1 MIKQYLEEIAK
12 TQAHDD
18 QREESYYP
26 AVAKLLTEF
35 AKSINN
41 EKVSVTILPKKTEA
55 GNPDFRVWDGDNKV
69 VGYIEA
75 KVPNTDLNRI
85 EVSEQLKRYLETFP
99 NVILTDFYEFR
110 LYRNGGLIEKVSI
123 GRPFIAKKLKTVPPV
138 EQQAEFEKLL
148 VKFFDFS
155 LPKIFSAE
163 SLALELAKRTRF
175 LRDEIVRVELQNDD
189 KKNYI
194 RGFYNAFKKYLI
206 AGLQETEFADLYSQT
221 IAYGMFAA
229 KTRVKQ
235 GDEFNRRNAVDNI
248 PPTIGILRD
257 VFEFISL
264 GKLPQ
269 QMEVIIDDIAEVLSV
284 SDATKLLNEFYKQ
297 GKGSDPII
305 HFYETFLNKYDP
317 STQEKRGVYYT
328 PEPVVQYIVNSVD
341 EILIH
346 DFKKSGFAD
355 TSVKVL
361 DPAGGTLTFLAEATK
376 KAIQTFIEYFG
387 DGNKNGFIKRHILK
401 NFYGFEL
408 MMSPYAI
415 AHLKMSYLLQEHGYE
430 FDNKDRFQLYLT
442 NTLDAKI
449 IDIPEL
455 PGLSSLAEEATEA
468 NAIKKETPVLAI
480 IGNPPY
486 SIASYNKS
494 EFETDIMKLYKDDVK
509 DERNIQILSDDY
521 IKFIRYCHWKIEKSG
536 NGVIGLIT
544 KNTYLNIAAA
554 KGLRKQ
560 LLLTFDKIYI
570 LNLHGKLYEKA
581 PDGGKDQ
588 NVFEIRVGTAII
600 FLVKT
605 KDKKKTTYAKLY
617 YKDLYGNRDFKYD
630 YLTKND
636 VFKSFTKEHEIEIN
650 VNHFFFEKKN
660 FVNPE
665 LYNSFWAIDEILNKN
680 SSGVKTH
687 RDHFVTADKKEE
699 LENRLKS
706 FLFSNL
712 PLELK
717 KEAFNINDNRDFSVQ
732 SLNTYFK
739 KIDETKFKKY
749 AFKPFNN
756 KFIYFDS
763 KFIDFDRRAVTKNI
777 VNNINLVL
785 IIKKRHV
792 DKDYNH
798 CFVSDKIPDVNF
810 LGGQSYI
817 FPLWINRTDE
827 EVNSDMY
834 DKRKRYSNLN
844 EEFEKRLETTY
855 GKENI
860 TEEIFY
866 YIYAVLYST
875 TYRTSF
881 PELLK
886 IDYPKIPFTK
896 NVKIFNQ
903 LAELGKELADLHLLK
918 SAKLNKPKVKFQGK
932 GDGKVNKPKYNEKQ
946 LIITINETQYFDNI
960 SKELWDF
967 EIGKNRVI
975 QQWVKHKEK
984 IEFEDAVE
992 FGRIAT
998 AIYETF
1004 NLQNEIDIIYPE
1016 ILTELILKG

>member
-1 MIKQYLEEIAK
+1 MIKKYLEDIAK
-12 TQAHDD
+12 TTAHED

-26 AVAKLLTEF
+26 AVASLMNEF
-35 AKSINN
+35 ANSIKKK
-41 EKVSVTILPKKTEA
+41 KVSVTILPKKTEA

-75 KVPNTDLNRI
+75 KIPDTDLNRT
-85 EVSEQLKRYLETFP
+85 ENTEQLKRYLETFP

-110 LYRNGGLIEKVSI
+110 LYRNGELIEKVSI
-123 GRPFIAKKLKTVPPV
+123 GRPFIAKKLKTQPPV
-138 EQQAEFEKLL
+138 ENEAEFEKLL
-148 VKFFDFS
+148 ERFFDFS
-155 LPKIFSAE
+155 LPKIYSAE

-175 LRDEIVRVELQNDD
+175 LRDEIVSVELQNAD

-194 RGFYNAFKKYLI
+194 RGFYNAFNKYLI

-229 KTRVKQ
+229 KTRAKQ
-235 GDEFNRRNAVDNI
+235 DEEFNRRNAVDNI
-248 PPTIGILRD
+248 PQTIGILKD

-284 SDATKLLNEFYKQ
+284 SDATKLLNDFYKQ

-317 STQEKRGVYYT
+317 STREKRGVYYT

-341 EILIH
+341 EILIK
-346 DFKKSGFAD
+346 DFQKAGFAD

-376 KAIQTFIEYFG
+376 KAIQTFVDYFG
-387 DGNKNGFIKRHILK
+387 DGDKNGFIKRHILK
-401 NFYGFEL
+401 DFYGFEL

-449 IDIPEL
+449 VDMPKL
-455 PGLSSLAEEATEA
+455 PGLSSLAEEAEQA
-468 NAIKKETPVLAI
+468 NTIRKDTPVLAI

-494 EFETDIMKLYKDDVK
+494 EFETDLMKLYKDDVK
-509 DERNIQILSDDY
+509 NERNIQILSDDY

-536 NGVIGLIT
+536 SGVIGLIT

-588 NVFEIRVGTAII
+588 NVFDIRVGTAIM

-605 KDKKKTTYAKLY
+605 KSKKKTTYAKLY
-617 YKDLYGNRDFKYD
+617 YKDLYGDRDFKYD
-630 YLTKND
+630 YLTKNNI
-636 VFKSFTKEHEIEIN
+636 FKSFTKEDEIEIDK
-650 VNHFFFEKKN
+650 NHFFFEKKN
-660 FVNPE
+660 FANPK
-665 LYNSFWAIDEILNKN
+665 LYNSFWAVDDIFTEKN
-680 SSGVKTH
+680 SGVKTH
-687 RDHFVTADKKEE
+687 RDHFIISGNKDE
-699 LENRLKS
+699 LENRLKNFVRLS
-706 FLFSNL
+706 PELIEQTYS
-712 PLELK
+712 LENSSV
-717 KEAFNINDNRDFSVQ
+717 FNIAKIKVNFKEIDND
-732 SLNTYFK
+732 
-739 KIDETKFKKY
+739 KIVDY
-749 AFKPFNN
+749 LHKPFN
-756 KFIYFDS
+756 KKYIYYDS
-763 KFIDFDRRAVTKNI
+763 RFIDRDRKAIMQYFFHKENKSIIVSKRTNQKDFNTVFISENI
-777 VNNINLVL
+777 TDINV
-785 IIKKRHV
+785 
-792 DKDYNH
+792 
-798 CFVSDKIPDVNF
+798 FGF
-810 LGGQSYI
+810 QSYI
-817 FPLWINRTDE
+817 FPLWIYKQNGDAF
-827 EVNSDMY
+827 NGNGNG
-834 DKRKRYSNLN
+834 KHQISNLN
-844 EEFEKRLETTY
+844 EGFEKLLETTY
-855 GKENI
+855 SKENL

-896 NVKIFNQ
+896 NVEVFNQ

-918 SAKLNKPKVKFQGK
+918 SPRINKPQVKFQGK
-932 GDGKVNKPKYNEKQ
+932 GNGKVDKPKYNEQ
-946 LIITINETQYFDNI
+946 QQIISINETQYFDNI
-960 SKELWDF
+960 NKELWDF

-975 QQWVKHKEK
+975 QQWIKRKEK

-992 FGRIAT
+992 FSRIAT

-1004 NLQNEIDIIYPE
+1004 KIQTEIDITYPE
-1016 ILTELILKG
+1016 ILTDMIEKQ